1 MLVPFH
7 FFKREYEELKCLYIE
22 ALSNV
27 GSKGNYILGEEL
39 ESFEKEFANYCS
51 ARYCIGV
58 GNGLD
63 ALTISLLASDVGRG
77 DEVIVPA
84 NTYIA
89 TFLAISRVGAR
100 PVPVEP
106 DPFTYCIDPDKIKP
120 AVNYKTKVIM
130 PVHLYGRPADMDRI
144 IELSEQLSLKV
155 ITDAAQ
161 AHGAK
166 YKDKIIGSYGNAE
179 CFSFYPTKNL
189 GAFGDGG
196 AVVTNDEELFNK
208 IRVLRNYGQE
218 KKYVSAVKG
227 FNSRLDELQSAFLRI
242 KLRRLN
248 EWNAKREAIAT
259 SYNNA
264 FRQTSIRIPQMTK
277 DIHSN
282 WYVYPI
288 MVSARERFIEY
299 MERHSITTAIHY
311 PVPPHLQPAYSD
323 LGYGIGS
330 FPITESIS
338 KKIVSLP
345 IDPFMKAEE
354 MEYVI
359 ENVLKFYEQ
368 L

>member
-1 MLVPFH
+1 MLIPFH
-7 FFKREYEELKCLYIE
+7 YFDREYEELKYQYTE
-22 ALSNV
+22 ALSKV

-39 ESFEKEFANYCS
+39 ENFEKEFANYCG
-51 ARYCIGV
+51 AKYCIGV

-63 ALTISLLASDVGRG
+63 ALTFSLLASGVEKG

-89 TFLAISRVGAR
+89 TFLAVSRVGAR

-106 DPFTYCIDPDKIKP
+106 DPFTFCINPDNIKQV
-120 AVNYKTKVIM
+120 VNSRTKVIM

-166 YKDKIIGSYGNAE
+166 YKDKIIGSFGNAE

-208 IRVLRNYGQE
+208 IRLLRNYGQE

-227 FNSRLDELQSAFLRI
+227 FNSRLDELQAAFLRI
-242 KLRRLN
+242 KLRHLN
-248 EWNAKREAIAT
+248 EWNARRETIAIF
-259 SYNNA
+259 YNNA
-264 FRQTSIRIPQMTK
+264 FNKTPIKIPQINK
-277 DIHSN
+277 DSHSN

-288 MVSARERFIEY
+288 MVSERERFVEY
-299 MERHSITTAIHY
+299 MRHHSITTAIHY
-311 PVPPHLQPAYSD
+311 PIPPHLQPAYSD
-323 LGYGIGS
+323 LGYGVGS

-345 IDPFMKAEE
+345 IDPFIKAEE
-354 MEYVI
+354 MEYVT
-359 ENVLKFYEQ
+359 ENVLNFYE
-368 L
+368 